1 MIIKYLWHL
10 FLHLNHYL
18 IFNFLINMNR
28 LTFLSLLLLLLA
40 ACNNESSLDLA
51 LNDLEYFEMQGV
63 NVLVYSNLFTGGF
76 NDEKTAG
83 IELIHHGVRTS
94 QGGAVRLSNT
104 PEQWDLVPAIPTRT
118 VDSVSKTIESVLR
131 YEDYDFDSRVVVT
144 AKGKGV
150 EISVYLD
157 KPVPAALEGSAG
169 FNLEFLPSQ
178 YWGKTYLMDGRLNR
192 FPRYVVGNTTTRP
205 NSEKLKQFKG
215 YVTSDDRGT
224 GRFIDPLPL
233 ETGRTFL
240 LAPEEP
246 ERFVK
251 ITSDDEDIM
260 LFDGRVLAQNGWYV
274 VRSLL
279 PAGKTGK
286 VLTWT
291 VEPNAI
297 KGWIREPNIG
307 FSQVGYLPSQQKVSV
322 IELDKKDKPLAK
334 ASIYKVGIDGKSTQ
348 AFSGNIVSWGD
359 YFKYHYVKFDFSSV
373 NTPGLY
379 YIQYGNFKT
388 NNFVIENNVYD
399 KITDATSDIWIPIHM
414 NHMFVNEAY
423 RVWHGEPFKEGYLQ
437 APPNTDHFDMHRQ
450 GPTTDTRFKALELIP
465 GLNTGGFFDAG
476 DFDIETGANIGVVQN
491 FVQTWEYFNP
501 LRDQT
506 FVDQKQRYVDLHRP
520 DGTPDILQF
529 IEHGTMNL
537 VAEAEIIGHM
547 AQTLSNSVLDNYHHL
562 GDAASITDGLPY
574 NPKLGPYEV
583 APDGRSSGVKDDMWA
598 FTSRNPGLDLRAATM
613 FAAASRALK
622 GYNDNLSERA
632 LYQSKRLLKEA
643 TELLAKQA
651 QDRPGRGG
659 GPGDM
664 ATNLQLYISTGE
676 QPYIDKFQEF
686 LWPALDRNVSSTIL
700 TALHA
705 IPHLDASYKEKL
717 RPYAVKYKEYID
729 ELETSNPY
737 GVPIGLGNWAGSG
750 GVVSFGT
757 TICFAST
764 HFPDIIDANHAFKT
778 TNWLFGCHP
787 YHNYSLVATVG
798 AARPKEVFYG
808 NNRADFSFIPGNVA
822 PGILFRQ
829 PDHFENYDDWPFL
842 WGQNEGTIGGN
853 TSYLIFGSAFK
864 NLVK

>member
-1 MIIKYLWHL
+1 MKKI
-10 FLHLNHYL
+10 
-18 IFNFLINMNR
+18 
-28 LTFLSLLLLLLA
+28 LSLAVLLSVA
-40 ACNNESSLDLA
+40 YYVAPAQDLK
-51 LNDLEYFEMQGV
+51 LNDLEYFETQGV

-83 IELIHHGVRTS
+83 IELIHHGVRTA
-94 QGGAVRLSNT
+94 QGGAVRLSHT
-104 PEQWDLVPAIPTRT
+104 PEQWDLVPEIPVRK
-118 VDSVSKTIESVLR
+118 VNPESQSIEATLR
-131 YEDYDFDSRVVVT
+131 YKDYDFDSRVVVT

-157 KPVPAALEGSAG
+157 QPLPTALEGSAG

-178 YWGKTYLMDGRLNR
+178 YWGKTYLMDGRYNR
-192 FPRYVVGNTTTRP
+192 FPRYVAGNTTTRP
-205 NSEKLKQFKG
+205 NSEKPKQYKG

-240 LAPEEP
+240 LAPDEP

-251 ITSDDEDIM
+251 ITSPDTDIM
-260 LFDGRVLAQNGWYV
+260 LYDGRVLAQNGWFV

-291 VEPNAI
+291 IEPNAVS
-297 KGWIREPNIG
+297 GWIREPNIG

-322 IELDKKDKPLAK
+322 IELDKKDKPLPQ
-334 ASIYKVGIDGKSTQ
+334 ASIYKIDADGK
-348 AFSGNIVSWGD
+348 ADEVFSGNIVPWGD
-359 YFKYHYVKFDFSSV
+359 YYKYHYVKFDFSSV
-373 NTPGLY
+373 KTPGIY
-379 YIQYGNFKT
+379 YIQYGDFKT
-388 NNFVIENNVYD
+388 NNFLIENNVYD

-423 RVWHGEPFKEGYLQ
+423 RVWHGEPFKDGYLQ
-437 APPNTDHFDMHRQ
+437 APPDTDHFDLHAQ
-450 GPTTDTRFKALELIP
+450 GPTTDTKYKALELIP
-465 GLNTGGFFDAG
+465 GLNIGGFFDAG
-476 DFDIETGANIGVVQN
+476 DFDIETGSNIGVVQN
-491 FVQTWEYFNP
+491 FVETWEYFKP

-506 FVDQKQRYVDLHRP
+506 FVNQEQRYVDLHRP
-520 DGTPDILQF
+520 DGTPDILQY
-529 IEHGTMNL
+529 IEHGTLQL
-537 VAEAEIIGHM
+537 VAQAEIIGHM

-574 NPKLGPYEV
+574 NPVLGPYEV

-613 FAAASRALK
+613 FAATSRALK
-622 GYNDNLSERA
+622 GYNDDLSERA
-632 LYQSKRLLKEA
+632 LQQSKRLLKEA
-643 TELLAKQA
+643 TDLLAKQP
-651 QDRPGRGG
+651 QERRGWGG
-659 GPGDM
+659 GSADIS
-664 ATNLQLYISTGE
+664 TNLQLYISTGE
-676 QPYIDKFQEF
+676 QQYADKFHEL
-686 LWPALDRNVSSTIL
+686 LWPALDRNVSFVIL

-705 IPHLDASYKEKL
+705 IPHMEASYKEKL
-717 RPYAVKYKEYID
+717 RPYVLKYREYID
-729 ELETSNPY
+729 GLEMDNPY

-750 GVVSFGT
+750 GIVNFGT
-757 TICFAST
+757 TICFANK
-764 HFPDIIDANHAFKT
+764 HFPDIIDASHAFKT

-798 AARPKEVFYG
+798 AARPKDVFYG

-822 PGILFRQ
+822 PGILFRK

-864 NLVK
+864 NLIK